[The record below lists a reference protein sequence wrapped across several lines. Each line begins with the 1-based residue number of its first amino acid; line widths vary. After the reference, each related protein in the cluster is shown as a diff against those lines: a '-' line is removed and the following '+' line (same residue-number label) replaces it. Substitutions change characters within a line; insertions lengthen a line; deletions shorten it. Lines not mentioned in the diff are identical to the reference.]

1 MYKLSD
7 KSRRHN
13 GLRKTG
19 EELQET
25 CFLDLALAL
34 TERCLVKTISV

>member
-7 KSRRHN
+7 ESRPHN

-25 CFLDLALAL
+25 CFLEL
-34 TERCLVKTISV
+34 EN

>member
-7 KSRRHN
+7 ESRRHN

-25 CFLDLALAL
+25 RFLEL
-34 TERCLVKTISV
+34 EN